1 MPGRFI
7 QVQHRREAGIRSFPQ
22 DTPSRLQDMEF
33 EVIGSTPEQF
43 SAWIRSE
50 TNRWGAV
57 VKATGPRVE

>member
-1 MPGRFI
+1 MG
-7 QVQHRREAGIRSFPQ
+7 
-22 DTPSRLQDMEF
+22 F

-57 VKATGPRVE
+57 VKATGARVE